1 MDYEFKNRAAAIEIA
16 RRIAKGGKVPA
27 SDEQKLLEMDPDMYQ
42 MAKQQALMARHH
54 KKYKDSL
61 FDKIEKPENDNT
73 PAEPNQVEMVLE
85 VPNEVMEEGGEI
97 DRVTTESVGSE
108 VVTE

>member
-1 MDYEFKNRAAAIEIA
+1 MFCT
-16 RRIAKGGKVPA
+16 IAKRLSG
-27 SDEQKLLEMDPDMYQ
+27 
-42 MAKQQALMARHH
+42 R
-54 KKYKDSL
+54 L

-97 DRVTTESVGSE
+97 DMVTTESVGSE